1 MDFSKGAEAAA
12 YNEKSGR
19 NTSLSVLLQK
29 FFAQICP
36 QWEKGNT
43 EGDCLPCKRSEILGD
58 ILGENYSWQIPIN
71 HNDFKILKNNE
82 SQLCEVLQN
91 KFGCISTLVS
101 PAWEGNSE
109 SLQVFKRRLT
119 PWLELSVWKD
129 NLTRHAVDA
138 VVNAANEDLYHGG
151 GLAGA
156 LVKAGGQEIQ
166 EESTRLVSRFG
177 KIPAGEIA
185 CTGAGRLPCKHII
198 HAVGPRWEEVHREN
212 CIYQLHMAIVHIL
225 NFVTSGKLS
234 IETIAIPAVSSGIFR
249 FPLNL
254 CTQIIVETIKNY
266 FQGMQ
271 LTGTLKQI
279 HLVSNEDPT
288 VAAFKAAS
296 EDILGENELGFQV
309 NQGAVLPFSMMTV
322 NNLTVQIVQ
331 GLIHLQ
337 ETDVFVGFVNPNLG
351 DGVGPV
357 SESFPQ
363 KAGNKMTEEFTKK
376 TLQTSKDSPLVL
388 VTSNSKSPGQYVFYV
403 CQPSEYSKQDLVL
416 RNIVKKCLE
425 KCLELN
431 VTSISLPPLGT
442 GNAGLGK
449 YEAAEIMFD
458 EVLMFAKQCFK
469 KQLTIKFVILPE
481 EQETYEVFNTVMA
494 KSKSKQQPF
503 NNYTVPQGTRGT
515 RETREHGLKANSPA
529 INLMGPN
536 QEKMGE
542 AQEWIQRILT
552 HQDQHTIENSHIL
565 YLGKEEHDILAQH
578 QAASKV
584 SISEIINPGKAT
596 LEIKGAQADLIEVIL
611 KIEQMLCEVQE
622 KMARKK
628 EQALWSSSRQ
638 WTDQQPKHQDEMKEN
653 KFLKR
658 LMLSTQEIQDQKKQ
672 FENCGLQ
679 IIKVEKIDNV
689 ALMAAFQRKK
699 KMMEGRMHGKPVSH
713 RLFQQVPQQF
723 CEVVC
728 RVGFQRMY
736 SMPCDPKYGAGI
748 YFTKNLRSLACQ
760 VKKRPTTDKLIYV
773 FEAEVLTGSF
783 CQGHQLN
790 IVPPPLSPGD
800 IDRHDSVVDNV
811 SSPETFV
818 VFSGV
823 QAVPLYLWTC
833 TQSPVRPQ
841 DYSSKL
847 MMQSP
852 QSHWGKHVTNSSV
865 D

>member
-29 FFAQICP
+29 FFAQIFP
-36 QWEKGNT
+36 QWEKGNP
-43 EGDCLPCKRSEILGD
+43 EGDCLPCKCSETD

-71 HNDFKILKNNE
+71 HNEFKILKNNE

-91 KFGCISTLVS
+91 KFGCLSTLVP

-109 SLQVFKRRLT
+109 SLQVFRRRLT
-119 PWLELSVWKD
+119 PWLELSVWKAD
-129 NLTRHAVDA
+129 LTRHAVDA
-138 VVNAANEDLYHGG
+138 VVNAANENLMHEG
-151 GLAGA
+151 GLALA
-156 LVKAGGQEIQ
+156 LVKAGGREIQ
-166 EESTRLVSRFG
+166 EESTRSVSRLG
-177 KIPAGEIA
+177 KIPTGKIA
-185 CTGAGRLPCKHII
+185 ITGAGRLPCKLII
-198 HAVGPRWEEVHREN
+198 HAVGPRWEEAYRER
-212 CIYQLHMAIVHIL
+212 CIYQLQTAIVSIL
-225 NFVTSGKLS
+225 DFVTFNKPP
-234 IETIAIPAVSSGIFR
+234 IETVAIPAVSSGIFR
-249 FPLNL
+249 FPLNF
-254 CTQIIVETIKNY
+254 CTWIIVNTIRSY

-271 LTGTLKQI
+271 LTGTLRQI

-288 VAAFKAAS
+288 VAAFIAAS
-296 EDILGENELGFQV
+296 EDILGKNELGSQV
-309 NQGAVLPFSMMTV
+309 SQGAVLPFSTMAV

-331 GLIHLQ
+331 GLIYLQ
-337 ETDVFVGFVNPNLG
+337 ETDVIVGFVNPNLG
-351 DGVGPV
+351 DRVGPV
-357 SESFPQ
+357 SESIPP
-363 KAGNKMTEEFTKK
+363 KAGNKMEEKFTEKS
-376 TLQTSKDSPLVL
+376 LQTSKDPQLVL
-388 VTSNSKSPGQYVFYV
+388 VRNKSKLSDQCVFSV
-403 CQPSEYSKQDLVL
+403 CWPSEYSRQDLVL
-416 RNIVKKCLE
+416 RNIMKECLE
-425 KCLELN
+425 KCLEPN
-431 VTSISLPPLGT
+431 ITSISLPPLGT
-442 GNAGLGK
+442 GNPGLGK
-449 YEAAEIMFD
+449 YEMAEIMFD
-458 EVLMFAKQCFK
+458 EVLAFAKQYST
-469 KQLTIKFVILPE
+469 KQLTIKFVISPG
-481 EQETYEVFNTVMA
+481 EQETYNAFSTVMA
-494 KSKSKQQPF
+494 KNKSKQQPLS
-503 NNYTVPQGTRGT
+503 NYTVPQGTRET

-529 INLMGPN
+529 INLMGYN

-542 AQEWIQRILT
+542 AQEWIRRILT
-552 HQDQHTIENSHIL
+552 HQDQHTIENNHIF
-565 YLGKEEHDILAQH
+565 YLGKVEHDIFAQY

-584 SISEIINPGKAT
+584 SISEIINPGKAI
-596 LEIKGAQADLIEVIL
+596 LEIKGAQADLIEVVL

-638 WTDQQPKHQDEMKEN
+638 WTDQQPQHQDEMKGNE
-653 KFLKR
+653 FLKR
-658 LMLSTQEIQDQKKQ
+658 LTLSTQEIQDQKKQ

-699 KMMEGRMHGKPVSH
+699 KMMEGRRHEKPVSH

-723 CEVVC
+723 CEVIC

-736 SMPCDPKYGAGI
+736 SVPCDSKYGAGI
-748 YFTKNLRSLACQ
+748 YFTKNLRSLAYQ
-760 VKKRPTTDKLIYV
+760 VRKTPTTENLIYV

-783 CQGHQLN
+783 CQGHELN

-823 QAVPLYLWTC
+823 QAMPLYLWTC
-833 TQSPVRPQ
+833 TQNPVRPQ

-852 QSHWGKHVTNSSV
+852 QSHWGNLVKSSSV

>member
-12 YNEKSGR
+12 YNEKSE
-19 NTSLSVLLQK
+19 T
-29 FFAQICP
+29 
-36 QWEKGNT
+36 
-43 EGDCLPCKRSEILGD
+43 D

-82 SQLCEVLQN
+82 SQLCEVLKN

-109 SLQVFKRRLT
+109 SLQVFRSRLT
-119 PWLELSVWKD
+119 PSLELSVWKD
-129 NLTRHAVDA
+129 DLTRHAVDA
-138 VVNAANEDLYHGG
+138 VVNAANENLIHGG
-151 GLAGA
+151 GLAHA

-166 EESTRLVSRFG
+166 EESTRLVSRHG
-177 KIPAGEIA
+177 KIPTGEVVF
-185 CTGAGRLPCKHII
+185 TGAGRLPCKLII
-198 HAVGPRWEEVHREN
+198 HAVGPRWVEMHREY
-212 CIYQLHMAIVHIL
+212 CIYQLQRAIVNIL
-225 NFVTSGKLS
+225 NSVTSGKPP
-234 IETIAIPAVSSGIFR
+234 IETVAIPAVSSGIFQ
-249 FPLNL
+249 FPLHL
-254 CTQIIVETIKNY
+254 CTQIIVETIRNY
-266 FQGMQ
+266 FQRIQ
-271 LTGTLKQI
+271 QTGTLKQI

-288 VAAFKAAS
+288 VAAFKTAS
-296 EDILGENELGFQV
+296 EGILGKNELGSQV
-309 NQGAVLPFSMMTV
+309 SQGAVLPFSTMVV

-331 GLIHLQ
+331 DVIHLQ
-337 ETDVFVGFVNPNLG
+337 ETDVIVDFVNPSLG
-351 DGVGPV
+351 DRVGPV
-357 SESFPQ
+357 SGPILQ
-363 KAGNKMTEEFTKK
+363 KAGNKMEEEFAQKS
-376 TLQTSKDSPLVL
+376 LQTSKDPQWML
-388 VTSNSKSPGQYVFYV
+388 VTNRSELPGQYAMYVFW
-403 CQPSEYSKQDLVL
+403 PSEYSGQDLVL
-416 RNIVKKCLE
+416 KNIVKKCLE

-431 VTSISLPPLGT
+431 ITSISLPALGT
-442 GNAGLGK
+442 GNTGFGK

-458 EVLMFAKQCFK
+458 EVLMFAEQHFTE
-469 KQLTIKFVILPE
+469 QLTIKFVISPE
-481 EQETYEVFNTVMA
+481 EQETYEAFNTVM

-503 NNYTVPQGTRGT
+503 NNYSVPQGTRGT

-529 INLMGPN
+529 ISLMGSN

-552 HQDQHTIENSHIL
+552 HQNQHTIENNHIL
-565 YLGKEEHDILAQH
+565 YLGKEEHDILSQH
-578 QAASKV
+578 QTASKV
-584 SISEIINPGKAT
+584 SISEIINPGRVL
-596 LEIKGAQADLIEVIL
+596 LEIKGAQADLIEVVL

-628 EQALWSSSRQ
+628 EQALWNSSRQ

-653 KFLKR
+653 KFLKC
-658 LMLSTQEIQDQKKQ
+658 LMLSTQEIQDQKKH

-679 IIKVEKIDNV
+679 VIKVEKIDNV
-689 ALMAAFQRKK
+689 LLTAAFRRKK
-699 KMMEGRMHGKPVSH
+699 ELMEGRVRGKPVSH
-713 RLFQQVPQQF
+713 RLFQQVPRQF

-748 YFTKNLRSLACQ
+748 YFTKNLRSLTHQ
-760 VKKRPTTDKLIYV
+760 VKKTPATDKLIYV

-818 VFSGV
+818 IFSGV
-823 QAVPLYLWTC
+823 QAMPLYLWTC
-833 TQSPVRPQ
+833 TQNPVRPQ
-841 DYSSKL
+841 DYSSKV

-852 QSHWGKHVTNSSV
+852 KSHWGELVRNSSV